1 MSTTGNALFQCDEA
15 AGFDG
20 EMVARVGLNVNG
32 NQLKWRCYGE
42 LLSTSTEDACMAND
56 GSMTNVGCTDPDHS
70 NNAICAR
77 NAMMLAIITDL
88 TATGCLETT
97 TTSTTTSTTTTS
109 TTTSTTTT
117 STTTSTTTTSTTT
130 STTTTSTTAGTT
142 SETTTT
148 LPCADYLDNED
159 PHYVYWKGAKL
170 SKIERIGDDGATIL
184 VNVPDQFQ
192 STWDY
197 NDEATAWDTY
207 IGILMFSRTE
217 CGPDFVEALGDGRL
231 SWDIQDESADLYSDY
246 YSYVRLGQPAERRA
260 ATLQFLYTPSGAD
273 DLMNTKKDQLYIHLN
288 GLSSVDMDWK
298 EITLASCVDKITI
311 GIMIPSEEVAGDYDH
326 ARCVGIQKEIGY

>member
-1 MSTTGNALFQCDEA
+1 MHESPYNLTHNSKFLFADATTSATVTTTSGGCDYQSALDEFCGRMSTTGNALFQCDEA

-142 SETTTT
+142 SEM
-148 LPCADYLDNED
+148 
-159 PHYVYWKGAKL
+159 K
-170 SKIERIGDDGATIL
+170 R
-184 VNVPDQFQ
+184 Q
-192 STWDY
+192 
-197 NDEATAWDTY
+197 
-207 IGILMFSRTE
+207 
-217 CGPDFVEALGDGRL
+217 
-231 SWDIQDESADLYSDY
+231 
-246 YSYVRLGQPAERRA
+246 
-260 ATLQFLYTPSGAD
+260 
-273 DLMNTKKDQLYIHLN
+273 
-288 GLSSVDMDWK
+288 
-298 EITLASCVDKITI
+298 
-311 GIMIPSEEVAGDYDH
+311 
-326 ARCVGIQKEIGY
+326 